1 METVSGGA
9 GTSSL
14 EFAFVER
21 EVAAPPE
28 VSGVSPREGPLC
40 GGQRVV
46 LRGNNLGECKE
57 DVVRVVIADV
67 DCSESLEYFSPGRS
81 SDLWSAVKER
91 LPEPSSL

>member
-1 METVSGGA
+1 MTTPPRHAPCRGHVQVETALGGVGVS
-9 GTSSL
+9 SI
-14 EFAFVER
+14 EFAFVES

-28 VSGVSPREGPLC
+28 VSGVSPREGPVT

-67 DCSESLEYFSPGRS
+67 DCTESLEYFSPGQH
-81 SDLWSAVKER
+81 E
-91 LPEPSSL
+91 